1 MTFACIQ
8 QLALILVDYYYA
20 TTYELGDKHGNA
32 NALSHLLVDV
42 PSSVLKAPE
51 NVFLM
56 DTLESTPVTKA
67 EIKEWTRRSF
77 L

>member
-8 QLALILVDYYYA
+8 QLALILADYYYA

-32 NALSHLLVDV
+32 DAFSHLLLADV

-56 DTLESTPVTKA
+56 
-67 EIKEWTRRSF
+67 
-77 L
+77 